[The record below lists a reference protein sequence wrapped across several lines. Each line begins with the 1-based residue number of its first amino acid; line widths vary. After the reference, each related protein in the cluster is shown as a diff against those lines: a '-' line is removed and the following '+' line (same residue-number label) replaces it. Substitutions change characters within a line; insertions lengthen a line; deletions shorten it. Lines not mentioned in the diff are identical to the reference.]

1 MTGEPASS
9 GPSLRLTLP
18 ARAENVAVVRQ
29 ALNGVAEG
37 LALEAFTLTDIK
49 IAVSEACTNVV
60 LHAYPDQEGLLLVDA
75 WADGAEELVVVV
87 RDRGSGFTPA
97 PRTESAGL
105 GLGLALIASLSREVQ
120 IGSEPG
126 GGTEVSMRFRLEPDR
141 EDLELT
147 PL

>member
-1 MTGEPASS
+1 MRDDLDPAR
-9 GPSLRLTLP
+9 PSLRLVLP

-60 LHAYPDQEGLLLVDA
+60 LHAYPGREGPLVVDA
-75 WADGAEELVVVV
+75 WAGDGEELVVVV
-87 RDRGSGFTPA
+87 RDHGSGFTPA
-97 PRTESAGL
+97 ARAESAGL
-105 GLGLALIASLSREVQ
+105 GLGLALIASLSKEVH

-126 GGTEVSMRFRLEPDR
+126 GGTEVRMRFRLDPDR
-141 EDLELT
+141 EDMEVTSL
-147 PL
+147 

>member
-1 MTGEPASS
+1 MIDDTGLER
-9 GPSLRLTLP
+9 PSLRLILP

-60 LHAYPDQEGLLLVDA
+60 LHAYPGREGPLVVDA
-75 WADGAEELVVVV
+75 WASDAEELVVVV
-87 RDRGSGFTPA
+87 RDHGSGFTPA
-97 PRTESAGL
+97 ARAESAGL
-105 GLGLALIASLSREVQ
+105 GLGLALIASLSKEVQ

-126 GGTEVSMRFRLEPDR
+126 GGTEVRMRFRLDPDR
-141 EDLELT
+141 EDLELSS
-147 PL
+147 L

>member
-1 MTGEPASS
+1 MSGEPSAA
-9 GPSLRLTLP
+9 GASLRLRLP

-60 LHAYPDQEGLLLVDA
+60 LHAYPAEEGPLLVDA
-75 WADGAEELVVVV
+75 WTDGGEELVVVV
-87 RDRGSGFTPA
+87 RDQGSGFTPA
-97 PRTESAGL
+97 ARAESAGL
-105 GLGLALIASLSREVQ
+105 GLGLALIASLSKEVQ

-126 GGTEVSMRFRLEPDR
+126 GGTEVRMRFRLDSDR
-141 EDLELT
+141 EDLELS

>member
-1 MTGEPASS
+1 MTGLVETGTA
-9 GPSLRLTLP
+9 SLRLTLP

-60 LHAYPDQEGLLLVDA
+60 LHAYPAGEGPLLVDA
-75 WADGAEELVVVV
+75 WAEGGEELVVVV
-87 RDRGSGFTPA
+87 RDHGSGFTPA
-97 PRTESAGL
+97 ARAESAGL
-105 GLGLALIASLSREVQ
+105 GLGLALIASLSKEVQ

-126 GGTEVSMRFRLEPDR
+126 DGTEVRMRFRLDPDR
-141 EDLELT
+141 EDMELAS
-147 PL
+147 L

>member
-1 MTGEPASS
+1 M
-9 GPSLRLTLP
+9 RLVLP

-60 LHAYPDQEGLLLVDA
+60 LHAYPDGEGPLLVDA
-75 WADGAEELVVVV
+75 WAADGEELVVVV
-87 RDRGSGFTPA
+87 RDQGSGFTPA
-97 PRTESAGL
+97 ARTESAGL
-105 GLGLALIASLSREVQ
+105 GLGLALIASLSKEVH

-126 GGTEVSMRFRLEPDR
+126 GGTEVRMRFRLDPDR
-141 EDLELT
+141 EDMEVGSL
-147 PL
+147 

>member
-1 MTGEPASS
+1 MSGDPSGA
-9 GPSLRLTLP
+9 GPSLRLRLP

-60 LHAYPDQEGLLLVDA
+60 LHAYPDREGPLLVDA

-87 RDRGSGFTPA
+87 RDQGSGFTPA
-97 PRTESAGL
+97 ARTESAGL
-105 GLGLALIASLSREVQ
+105 GLGLALIASLSKEVQ

-126 GGTEVSMRFRLEPDR
+126 DGTEVRMRFRLDPDR
-141 EDLELT
+141 EDLELS

>member
-1 MTGEPASS
+1 MSGDPSGA
-9 GPSLRLTLP
+9 GPSLRLRLP

-60 LHAYPDQEGLLLVDA
+60 LHAYPESEGPLLVDA

-87 RDRGSGFTPA
+87 RDQGSGFTPA
-97 PRTESAGL
+97 ARTESAGL
-105 GLGLALIASLSREVQ
+105 GLGLALIASLSKEVQ

-126 GGTEVSMRFRLEPDR
+126 GGTEVRMRFRLDPDR
-141 EDLELT
+141 EDLELS

>member
-1 MTGEPASS
+1 M
-9 GPSLRLTLP
+9 RLVLP

-60 LHAYPDQEGLLLVDA
+60 LHAYPEAEGPLLVDA
-75 WADGAEELVVVV
+75 WAADGEELVVVV
-87 RDRGSGFTPA
+87 RDQGSGFTPA
-97 PRTESAGL
+97 ARTESAGL
-105 GLGLALIASLSREVQ
+105 GLGLALIASLSKEVH

-126 GGTEVSMRFRLEPDR
+126 GGTEVRMRFRLDPDR
-141 EDLELT
+141 EDMEVGSL
-147 PL
+147 

>member
-1 MTGEPASS
+1 MSDDLLPERPN
-9 GPSLRLTLP
+9 LRLVLP

-60 LHAYPDQEGLLLVDA
+60 LHAYPGREGPLVVDA
-75 WADGAEELVVVV
+75 WAGDGEELVVVV

-97 PRTESAGL
+97 ARTESAGL
-105 GLGLALIASLSREVQ
+105 GLGLALIASLSKEVH

-126 GGTEVSMRFRLEPDR
+126 GGTEVRMRFRLDPDR
-141 EDLELT
+141 EDMEVTSL
-147 PL
+147 

>member
-1 MTGEPASS
+1 MS
-9 GPSLRLTLP
+9 GGGAAPSMRLVLP

-60 LHAYPDQEGLLLVDA
+60 LHAYPDGEGPLLVDA
-75 WADGAEELVVVV
+75 WAGDGEELVVVV
-87 RDRGSGFTPA
+87 RDQGSGFTPA
-97 PRTESAGL
+97 ARTESAGL
-105 GLGLALIASLSREVQ
+105 GLGLALIASLSKEVQ

-126 GGTEVSMRFRLEPDR
+126 GGTEVRMRFRLDPDR
-141 EDLELT
+141 EDMEVGSL
-147 PL
+147 

>member
-1 MTGEPASS
+1 MSDDPSAV
-9 GPSLRLTLP
+9 GPSLRLRLP

-60 LHAYPDQEGLLLVDA
+60 LHAYPDGEGPLLVDA

-87 RDRGSGFTPA
+87 RDQGSGFTPA
-97 PRTESAGL
+97 ARTERAGL

-126 GGTEVSMRFRLEPDR
+126 GGTEVRMRFRLDPDR
-141 EDLELT
+141 EDLELS